1 MIHLNDI
8 IMFGIQLKIVWLIVV
23 HYQLYLV
30 KMIMYVVEHDEFDI
44 HDNMHVN
51 IYHNNMML
59 LNSNVHDKILLKVK
73 RQMKED
79 WVDYRY
85 LRIVERRMN

>member
-1 MIHLNDI
+1 
-8 IMFGIQLKIVWLIVV
+8 
-23 HYQLYLV
+23 
-30 KMIMYVVEHDEFDI
+30 MYVVEHDEFDI

>member
-8 IMFGIQLKIVWLIVV
+8 IMFGIQLKIVLLIVV

-30 KMIMYVVEHDEFDI
+30 MKIMYVVVHDEFDI
-44 HDNMHVN
+44 HDNKHVN

-59 LNSNVHDKILLKVK
+59 LNLNVQNKI
-73 RQMKED
+73 
-79 WVDYRY
+79 
-85 LRIVERRMN
+85 